1 MPKIIFEIRQT
12 PTSVFNNEQE
22 SWICMF
28 LVWQMVFLRMQW
40 PWIHIQR
47 CASHTCPGRP
57 DDLANSFSKSSADL
71 ICPSCLLMIL
81 AQKTQHESRQVG
93 NALRVPCLGE
103 KADIHMEVVKR
114 HLQVAKDG
122 ESRDFGHRS
131 CFGENQ
137 QPVWPE
143 AQSVLD
149 WLWVPDFPCLD
160 LRPSSNQC
168 VFQLLNAHASAPRD
182 PRPVP

>member
-28 LVWQMVFLRMQW
+28 LVWQMVFWECNGHGFIYRGVVY
-40 PWIHIQR
+40 HT
-47 CASHTCPGRP
+47 HTCPGRP

-93 NALRVPCLGE
+93 NALRAPCLGE

-122 ESRDFGHRS
+122 EGRDAQILFRREPAASLTWGSVCTRLALS
-131 CFGENQ
+131 SWLSLFR
-137 QPVWPE
+137 PE
-143 AQSVLD
+143 TGQ
-149 WLWVPDFPCLD
+149 
-160 LRPSSNQC
+160 
-168 VFQLLNAHASAPRD
+168 
-182 PRPVP
+182 

>member
-1 MPKIIFEIRQT
+1 MA
-12 PTSVFNNEQE
+12 NG
-22 SWICMF
+22 
-28 LVWQMVFLRMQW
+28 FLRMQW

-93 NALRVPCLGE
+93 NALRAPCLGE

-122 ESRDFGHRS
+122 EGRDFGHRS

-160 LRPSSNQC
+160 LRPGSNQC
-168 VFQLLNAHASAPRD
+168 VSVAKWSCFCSQ
-182 PRPVP
+182 RPSPCPLVSFLS